1 MKEQQTLLETK
12 VLELTKKLEKS
23 AEELKKVQAQLSTS
37 VQKAGK
43 PLLAKDQTIQ
53 DLKEELERM
62 DKRLEE
68 SKLKITR
75 MATTQV

>member
-1 MKEQQTLLETK
+1 MKEQQMQLERK

-43 PLLAKDQTIQ
+43 PL
-53 DLKEELERM
+53 
-62 DKRLEE
+62 
-68 SKLKITR
+68 
-75 MATTQV
+75 

>member
-1 MKEQQTLLETK
+1 MKEQQTQLEAK

-23 AEELKKVQAQLSTS
+23 AEELKKVQSQLSTS